1 MNIHRK
7 YKPGPSQIARYK
19 ANTMPKH
26 EDLTQTLEHITVFG
40 PTTANYPP
48 DDGYPTPEQVRAMA
62 DEITYRS
69 GKKLDEIQKAA
80 VAELTQEKSHA
91 CVAGTFVKG
100 AEKDCPGCNPALR
113 IYSTTNTTPS
123 PEFGNGTIPPETMS
137 KIAEQLEQKIKEAD
151 ARYALKFDQDKL
163 PLHLLS
169 TEAMNQT
176 AAVLKFGA
184 QKYAEHNW
192 RKGFAWSRPLAAAM
206 RHITAFN
213 AGEDTD
219 PESGLSHLAHAAC
232 CIMFLLEFEKTHQ
245 HLDDRYKPDV
255 QTLN

>member
-1 MNIHRK
+1 MNTRRQ

-19 ANTMPKH
+19 ANTMSQTK
-26 EDLTQTLEHITVFG
+26 DLNNLTLEYQTVFG
-40 PTTANYPP
+40 KHFTNTTNPVDFPPVVKYPP
-48 DDGYPTPEQVRAMA
+48 DDAYPTPEQIKALPDNVQIPQA
-62 DEITYRS
+62 T
-69 GKKLDEIQKAA
+69 LDAIQK
-80 VAELTQEKSHA
+80 QF
-91 CVAGTFVKG
+91 GT
-100 AEKDCPGCNPALR
+100 
-113 IYSTTNTTPS
+113 
-123 PEFGNGTIPPETMS
+123 
-137 KIAEQLEQKIKEAD
+137 
-151 ARYALKFDQDKL
+151 ALKFDTDKL

-184 QKYAEHNW
+184 EKYAEHNW
-192 RKGFAWSRPLAAAM
+192 RKGFAWSRPLSAAM

-245 HLDDRYKPDV
+245 DLDDRYKPV
-255 QTLN
+255 VHTIS

>member
-1 MNIHRK
+1 MNTRQP

-19 ANTMPKH
+19 ANTMPT
-26 EDLTQTLEHITVFG
+26 TQTLEHNIVFG
-40 PTTANYPP
+40 TTPNA
-48 DDGYPTPEQVRAMA
+48 
-62 DEITYRS
+62 
-69 GKKLDEIQKAA
+69 
-80 VAELTQEKSHA
+80 
-91 CVAGTFVKG
+91 
-100 AEKDCPGCNPALR
+100 
-113 IYSTTNTTPS
+113 TNTV
-123 PEFGNGTIPPETMS
+123 TIPQETIS
-137 KIAEQLEQKIKEAD
+137 AIRKQFGS
-151 ARYALKFDQDKL
+151 ALKFDGDKL

-192 RKGFAWSRPLAAAM
+192 RKGFAWSRPLSAAM

-232 CIMFLLEFEKTHQ
+232 CIMFLLEFEKTHP
-245 HLDDRYKPDV
+245 HLDDRYKPDLP
-255 QTLN
+255 QTN

>member
-1 MNIHRK
+1 MNIHRN

-19 ANTMPKH
+19 ANTMPKT

-62 DEITYRS
+62 DEITYR
-69 GKKLDEIQKAA
+69 GANKLGEIQKAA
-80 VAELTQEKSHA
+80 VA
-91 CVAGTFVKG
+91 
-100 AEKDCPGCNPALR
+100 DCIVDTA
-113 IYSTTNTTPS
+113 
-123 PEFGNGTIPPETMS
+123 TIPPETMVA
-137 KIAEQLEQKIKEAD
+137 IQKQFGT
-151 ARYALKFDQDKL
+151 ALKFDGDKL